1 MTYEDE
7 LAFAHELADL
17 AAKITLPGFGGR
29 IEVTLKAD
37 RTPVTEL
44 DRITEGA
51 LREHAAATFS
61 DDAFLGEE
69 AGLSGQADRVWV
81 VDPIDGTKN
90 FADGVPLWSTL
101 IALVI
106 GGEPVVGIIDV
117 PTLGDRYAAL
127 LGSGA
132 TKNGD
137 AIHVSSTSSAADAFV
152 VHSGIEEWMADDRFA
167 GLARVAGGARRT
179 RGLSDAWGHGLVAQG
194 SADVLVDHDP
204 CGEWDYAAGK
214 IIVQEAGGRMTTL
227 DGGALYPGCDLLIS
241 NGALHD
247 EVRALLSG

>member
-1 MTYEDE
+1 MTYELE

-29 IEVTLKAD
+29 IEVMLKAD

-44 DRITEGA
+44 DRITESA
-51 LREHAAATFS
+51 LRDHTAAAFS

-69 AGLSGQADRVWV
+69 AGLSGQSERIWV

-101 IALVI
+101 IALVVE
-106 GGEPVVGIIDV
+106 GEPIVGIIDV

-132 TKNGD
+132 TKNGE
-137 AIHVSSTSSAADAFV
+137 AIHVSSTPALADAFV
-152 VHSGIEEWMADDRFA
+152 VHSGIEEWMADDRFDE
-167 GLARVAGGARRT
+167 LARVAGRARRT

-227 DGGALYPGCDLLIS
+227 DGGALYPGCDLLIT
-241 NGALHD
+241 NGSLHD
-247 EVRALLSG
+247 EVRAALNN